1 MTNIEVT
8 AGTPWE
14 IGAISNARWEG
25 VLLSDVLRGV
35 GLNNSAIRQKE
46 SIYDDGD
53 CDQQDYEKAG
63 IGNVQFT
70 GQDDMSASIPTYKAM
85 KRDGDVLLAFLM
97 NGDDIPPEHGYPL
110 RAVVPGHVG
119 VRSVKHLKSIRLRE
133 DEAEGPWQRGMAYKG
148 FGPSRKSTKGLDVSK
163 LVSLQEQGVQS
174 AVTVP
179 APNTFVV
186 KGDIFTFKGY
196 AYSGGGRGILL
207 IHILI
212 FYLLIYLLGIV
223 RVDIS
228 IDNGKT
234 WHDATLTEG
243 SEQPLNRAWAWTFWE
258 CDLEIP
264 KDVTNLTVISKATD
278 VSHNVQPDTV
288 QGIWNLRGINNNAW
302 HRVNVKVTE
311 NQEEN

>member
-35 GLNNSAIRQKE
+35 GLNNSSIRQKE

-63 IGNVQFT
+63 IGNIQFT

-85 KRDGDVLLAFLM
+85 KRDGDVLLAFTM

-110 RAVVPGHVG
+110 RVVVPGHVG

-148 FGPSRKSTKGLDVSK
+148 FGPSRKNTNGLNVSK
-163 LVSLQEQGVQS
+163 LVSLQEQAVQS

-179 APNTFVV
+179 AADTFITA
-186 KGDIFTFKGY
+186 GEIFTFKGY
-196 AYSGGGRGILL
+196 AYSGGGRGIF
-207 IHILI
+207 IFFNIL
-212 FYLLIYLLGIV
+212 
-223 RVDIS
+223 
-228 IDNGKT
+228 
-234 WHDATLTEG
+234 
-243 SEQPLNRAWAWTFWE
+243 
-258 CDLEIP
+258 
-264 KDVTNLTVISKATD
+264 
-278 VSHNVQPDTV
+278 
-288 QGIWNLRGINNNAW
+288 
-302 HRVNVKVTE
+302 
-311 NQEEN
+311 